1 MTRLFTPNSCRRSD
15 RNRIMTLRLPR
26 LSDERFVL
34 VIPAKAD
41 IQVLNVSRALRAIS
55 KANCG
60 WLRPCTL
67 GDFLLLVQEKVTKE
81 KDTRPLRRAHRA
93 RVPTRPA
100 AAGRSPTRLA
110 LNNAP
115 RAQTRARAPLRLRCG
130 ARLAPT
136 GMGANHLRPSR
147 GGVFKPVWRARA
159 S

>member
-55 KANCG
+55 KPNCG

-81 KDTRPLRRAHRA
+81 KDTPKP
-93 RVPTRPA
+93 PTPA
-100 AAGRSPTRLA
+100 GV
-110 LNNAP
+110 P
-115 RAQTRARAPLRLRCG
+115 RAPPG
-130 ARLAPT
+130 KT
-136 GMGANHLRPSR
+136 GTAHPPR
-147 GGVFKPVWRARA
+147 GDNPP
-159 S
+159 

>member
-55 KANCG
+55 KPNCG

-81 KDTRPLRRAHRA
+81 KDTPKPPTPAGLPCASRENRRSPNPPGAKYRPRAH
-93 RVPTRPA
+93 T
-100 AAGRSPTRLA
+100 
-110 LNNAP
+110 
-115 RAQTRARAPLRLRCG
+115 
-130 ARLAPT
+130 
-136 GMGANHLRPSR
+136 
-147 GGVFKPVWRARA
+147 
-159 S
+159 